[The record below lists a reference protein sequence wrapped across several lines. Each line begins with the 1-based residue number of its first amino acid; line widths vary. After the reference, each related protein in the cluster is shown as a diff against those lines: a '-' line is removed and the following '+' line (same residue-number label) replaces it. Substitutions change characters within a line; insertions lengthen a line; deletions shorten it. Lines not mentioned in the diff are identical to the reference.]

1 MAKYL
6 DKFINATVEAVLSKA
21 DNGKIFGEYYKRTE
35 AASKLDWTKQPT
47 NFTSKTID
55 DWVTAV
61 MAATATD
68 DPRRGLLMRFFA
80 SLKLDLH
87 LLSCID
93 GRILPI
99 QCAPF
104 KLVDK
109 SNNED
114 EEAHKLFEKPW
125 FLDLIK
131 LICNHVFEGTKLIEM
146 IELNDKGEL
155 NCVTEIPQSNF
166 LPVKGLVVKE
176 EYDTTGVSY
185 KSGVYANYYVQIGN
199 DYTLGM
205 LNELAMIV
213 LAKKLGLG
221 SWMSY
226 IEKFGVPAIFVVTD
240 RMDDTRAQELFKML
254 QSFRSNHFGILK
266 GSEKVEIPK
275 DTNSDGYQSFDKLNL
290 FCDSQMSKRI
300 LGGTGIT
307 DEKSF
312 VGAAEIHERQL
323 KNRIQVDKLI
333 IKFYM
338 NEEIMPRLVKLS
350 SVYAPLAN
358 LTFDWDETETLT
370 LKEKIQAV
378 KDLSTAFNFD
388 PEKLAELTGL
398 PITTVKD
405 TLAATP
411 KVQETQKKKPNASV
425 AGAKSLVYAP
435 LNLPFFQGEYPKGE
449 GFKLGDGYRFSIFAA
464 TWDAAISRLTDQIW
478 NGEVS
483 PSDLDRDL
491 VLKNYASLSKS
502 AQAAWGET
510 YFDDELTRRFREN
523 LLKFSGA
530 KANNLMQHLNELKRT
545 VSDKEAF
552 TVEAKKLVN
561 LHNETYM
568 NVEQKFAANKTS
580 TAKDFQQFVLD
591 IDIYP
596 NLKNRTMQDDN
607 VRDSHAANEGV
618 VKPVHEWIATPP
630 YDPGCR
636 CWLEQTTDQ
645 VTKHGLTSINPK
657 WANNP
662 VQTGGIFSEQHSYF
676 ERIPA
681 KALQLVRANTELMK
695 QYAPYNKSIQTI
707 GGNKVFIND
716 FVDLSDVDENVTAAK
731 KVADELNKD
740 IYIRHHIDGGIV
752 PGQKSPELGIGS
764 PNALGDLKTYQGES
778 NFDNFLQNN
787 IKKANNQ
794 GAKSV
799 VLDIS
804 KAEFSHLNLQSRLF
818 GSLKDSRNSAVERVI
833 IIQDDTVVQLSRK
846 QIAQKDFKNVTKLN
860 EKAPSK

>member
-6 DKFINATVEAVLSKA
+6 DKIINATLEAVLSKA

-35 AASKLDWTKQPT
+35 AASKVDWTKQAT

-55 DWVTAV
+55 NWVSAV
-61 MAATATD
+61 MAATNPD

-87 LLSCID
+87 LMSCID

-104 KLVDK
+104 TLKDK
-109 SNNED
+109 SKNED
-114 EEAHKLFEKPW
+114 EEAHKLLERPW

-131 LICNHVFEGTKLIEM
+131 LTCNHVFEGTKLIEM

-155 NCVTEIPQSNF
+155 NSVTEIPQSNF
-166 LPVKGLVVKE
+166 LPERGLIVKE
-176 EYDTTGVSY
+176 EYDTNGVSY
-185 KSGVYANYYVQIGN
+185 KEGIYANYYVQVGS
-199 DYTLGM
+199 DYMLGM
-205 LNELAMIV
+205 FNELAMIV

-240 RMDDTRAQELFKML
+240 RMDDARAKELFKML
-254 QSFRSNHFGILK
+254 QAFRSNHFGILK
-266 GSEKVEIPK
+266 GTEKVEIPK
-275 DTNSDGYQSFDKLNL
+275 DTNSDGYQSFDKLNS

-312 VGAAEIHERQL
+312 VGSAEIHERQL
-323 KNRIQVDKLI
+323 KYRIQVDKLI
-333 IKFYM
+333 FKFYM
-338 NEEIMPRLVKLS
+338 NEEFIPRLVKLS
-350 SVYAPLAN
+350 SAYAPLAN

-370 LKEKIQAV
+370 LKEKIDAV

-388 PEKLAELTGL
+388 PKKLAELTGL
-398 PITTVKD
+398 PITTVKE
-405 TLAATP
+405 TIATTQ
-411 KVQETQKKKPNASV
+411 VQETQKKKPNASV

-435 LNLPFFQGEYPKGE
+435 LNLPFFQGEYLKGE
-449 GFKLGDGYRFSIFAA
+449 GLNRVFAA
-464 TWDAAISRLTDQIW
+464 TWDAAISRLADQIW
-478 NGEVS
+478 NGEVA

-502 AQAAWGET
+502 ALAAWGDT
-510 YFDDELTRRFREN
+510 YFDDELTRQFREN

-552 TVEAKKLVN
+552 TTEAKKLVN

-568 NVEQKFAANKTS
+568 NVEQKFVANKTS
-580 TAKDFQQFVLD
+580 TAKDFQQFVSD

-607 VRDSHAANEGV
+607 VRDSHASNEGV

-636 CWLEQTTDQ
+636 CWLEQTTDK
-645 VTKHGLTSINPK
+645 VTKHSLTNINAK

-662 VQTGGIFSEQHSYF
+662 VQTGGIFTEQHSYF
-676 ERIPA
+676 ESIPA

-695 QYAPYNKSIQTI
+695 QYAPYNKTIQTT
-707 GGNKVFIND
+707 GGNKVLVND
-716 FVDLSDVDENVTAAK
+716 FVDLSDVDENIVAAK

-740 IYIRHHIDGGIV
+740 IYVRHHIDGGIV
-752 PGQKSPELGIGS
+752 PGQKSPELGIGT
-764 PNALGDLKTYQGES
+764 PNSLGDLKTFKGETK
-778 NFDNFLQNN
+778 FDNFLQNN

-804 KAEFSHLNLQSRLF
+804 KAKFSHLDLQSRLF
-818 GSLKDSRNSAVERVI
+818 GSLKDSRNSTVEHVI
-833 IIQDDTVVQLSRK
+833 IIQDDTVIQLSRK

-860 EKAPSK
+860 EKAPNK

>member
-1 MAKYL
+1 MAKIF
-6 DKFINATVEAVLSKA
+6 DRFIDSAITSILGKA
-21 DNGKIFGEYYKRTE
+21 DSGKIFSEYYKRTD

-104 KLVDK
+104 NLKDK
-109 SNNED
+109 SKKED
-114 EEAHKLFEKPW
+114 EEAHKLFERPW
-125 FLDLIK
+125 YIDIIRLMGMRTFD
-131 LICNHVFEGTKLIEM
+131 GTKLIEM

-166 LPVKGLVVKE
+166 LPVKGIVVKE

-185 KSGVYANYYVQIGN
+185 KSGTYANYYVQIGN
-199 DYTLGM
+199 DYELGM
-205 LNELAMIV
+205 LNELAMII

-226 IEKFGVPAIFVVTD
+226 IEKFGVPAVFAITD
-240 RMDDTRAQELFKML
+240 RQDDARAQELFKML
-254 QSFRSNHFGILK
+254 TSFRSNHFAILK
-266 GSEKVEIPK
+266 GNEKVEIAK
-275 DTNSDGYQSFDKLNL
+275 DTNADGYQSFDKLNL
-290 FCDSQMSKRI
+290 FCDSQLSKRI

-323 KNRIQVDKLI
+323 KYRIQVDKLI

-398 PITTVKD
+398 PITTVKE

-411 KVQETQKKKPNASV
+411 QVQETQKKKPNASV
-425 AGAKSLVYAP
+425 AGAKSYIYASSMS
-435 LNLPFFQGEYPKGE
+435 LSKGVN
-449 GFKLGDGYRFSIFAA
+449 AA
-464 TWDAAISRLTDQIW
+464 TWDAAIERLANQIY
-478 NGEVS
+478 NGEVK
-483 PSDLDRDL
+483 PSDLDKDL
-491 VLKNYASLSKS
+491 VLKNYASLSK
-502 AQAAWGET
+502 AAEAAWGKGYYDE
-510 YFDDELTRRFREN
+510 ELTRQFREN

-530 KANNLMQHLNELKRT
+530 KSNNLMQHLNDLKRS
-545 VSDKEAF
+545 VSDKDVF
-552 TVEAKKLVN
+552 ISEAKKLVN

-568 NVEQKFAANKTS
+568 NVESKFVANKTS
-580 TAKDFQQFVLD
+580 TAKDFIQFNAD

-596 NLKNRTMQDDN
+596 NLKVRTMQDEN
-607 VRDSHAANEGV
+607 VRESHAANEGV
-618 VKPVHEWIATPP
+618 VMPVNKCTHTPP
-630 YDPGCR
+630 FDPGCR
-636 CWLEQTTDQ
+636 CWLEQTTDE
-645 VTKHGLTSINPK
+645 VTKHGLTNINAK
-657 WANNP
+657 WATNAYT
-662 VQTGGIFSEQHSYF
+662 TGTLISDQHSYF
-676 ERIPA
+676 ESITG
-681 KALQLVRANTELMK
+681 KSIQIVRQNTELMK
-695 QYAPYNKSIQTI
+695 QFSPYNKAIDTKS
-707 GGNKVFIND
+707 GNKVLVND
-716 FVDLSDVDENVTAAK
+716 FAHVADMSQNIAVAK
-731 KVADELNKD
+731 KIADELGKD
-740 IYIRHHIDGGIV
+740 MYIRHHIEGGIV
-752 PGQKSPELGIGS
+752 QNHKNPEFGIG
-764 PNALGDLKTYQGES
+764 
-778 NFDNFLQNN
+778 
-787 IKKANNQ
+787 
-794 GAKSV
+794 
-799 VLDIS
+799 
-804 KAEFSHLNLQSRLF
+804 
-818 GSLKDSRNSAVERVI
+818 
-833 IIQDDTVVQLSRK
+833 
-846 QIAQKDFKNVTKLN
+846 
-860 EKAPSK
+860 

>member
-1 MAKYL
+1 MAKIF
-6 DKFINATVEAVLSKA
+6 DRFIDSAITSILGKA
-21 DNGKIFGEYYKRTE
+21 DSGKIFSEYYKRTD

-61 MAATATD
+61 LSATNPL

-104 KLVDK
+104 TLKDK
-109 SNNED
+109 SKKED
-114 EEAHKLFEKPW
+114 EEAHKLLERPW

-131 LICNHVFEGTKLIEM
+131 LTCNHVFEGTKLIEM

-166 LPVKGLVVKE
+166 LPVKGIVVKE

-185 KSGVYANYYVQIGN
+185 KSGTYANYYVQIGN

-205 LNELAMIV
+205 LNEVAMII

-226 IEKFGVPAIFVVTD
+226 IEKFGVPAVFAITD
-240 RMDDTRAQELFKML
+240 RQDDARAQELFKML
-254 QSFRSNHFGILK
+254 TSFRSNHFAILK
-266 GSEKVEIPK
+266 GNEKVEIAK
-275 DTNSDGYQSFDKLNL
+275 DTNADGYQSFDKLNL
-290 FCDSQMSKRI
+290 FCDSQLSKRI

-323 KNRIQVDKLI
+323 KYRIQVDKLI
-333 IKFYM
+333 FKFYM
-338 NEEIMPRLVKLS
+338 NEEFIPRLVKLS
-350 SVYAPLAN
+350 SAYSPLAN

-398 PITTVKD
+398 PITTVKE
-405 TLAATP
+405 TLAASP
-411 KVQETQKKKPNASV
+411 QVQETQKKKPNASV
-425 AGAKSLVYAP
+425 AGAHSLDF
-435 LNLPFFQGEYPKGE
+435 PFAKGEYPKGK
-449 GFKLGDGYRFSIFAA
+449 GFIYIYAA
-464 TWDAAISRLTDQIW
+464 TWDAAISRLSDQIW
-478 NGEVS
+478 SGEVT

-502 AQAAWGET
+502 AQAAWGDT
-510 YFDDELTRRFREN
+510 YFDDELTRQFSEN

-530 KANNLMQHLNELKRT
+530 KSNNLMQHLNELKRT

-552 TVEAKKLVN
+552 TTEAKKLVN

-568 NVEQKFAANKTS
+568 NVEQKFVANKTS
-580 TAKDFQQFVLD
+580 IAKDFQQFIKD

-596 NLKNRTMQDDN
+596 NVKYRTMQDEN

-618 VKPVHEWIATPP
+618 VMPVNECKHTPP
-630 YDPGCR
+630 LEPGCR

-645 VTKHGLTSINPK
+645 VTKHGLTNINPK

-676 ERIPA
+676 ESIPA

-695 QYAPYNKSIQTI
+695 QFAPYNKTIQTS
-707 GGNKVFIND
+707 GGNKVLVND
-716 FVDLSDVDENVTAAK
+716 FAHLSDLNENVESAK

-740 IYIRHHIDGGIV
+740 IYVRHHIDGGIV

-764 PNALGDLKTYQGES
+764 PNSLGDLKTYKGES

-799 VLDIS
+799 ILDIS
-804 KAEFSHLNLQSRLF
+804 KAEFSHSDLQSRLF
-818 GSLKDSRNSAVERVI
+818 GSLKDSRNSTIEHVI
-833 IIQDDTVVQLSRK
+833 IIQNDTVIQLSRK
-846 QIAQKDFKNVTKLN
+846 QIAQKDFKNVIKLN
-860 EKAPSK
+860 EKASNK